1 MADAEKKGMSPLAW
15 ILVGCGGLVLIGGI
29 AFGIFLFWAGKKVKT
44 LAEEA
49 EKDPGLL
56 LAKTIGATN
65 PEIEFVG
72 REGEMYT
79 FRNEKTGE
87 EISISLDDLK
97 QGKIS
102 VTSAEGTS
110 ELTFSEENGQ
120 AEFKMETPDGSYTSS
135 GGGDLSQLPEWLSL
149 PEGAEVMSHIHQN
162 TSTQTGGMLTLK
174 LAGDLDSSAAY
185 YRQSMAGQGFE
196 LAESSFSSGDNHT
209 LHLQGKNEALR
220 RSLNVTL
227 SSGDSVQA
235 NLIYSEEH

>member
-1 MADAEKKGMSPLAW
+1 MSPLAW
-15 ILVGCGGLVLIGGI
+15 ILVGCGGLVLLGGI
-29 AFGIFLFWAGKKVKT
+29 AFGVFLFWAGKKVKT
-44 LAEEA
+44 LAEDA

-72 REGEMYT
+72 KEGEMYT

-110 ELTFSEENGQ
+110 ELSFSEENGQ

-135 GGGDLSQLPEWLSL
+135 SGDLSQLPEWMSM

-162 TSTQTGGMLTLK
+162 TEAQTGGMLTLR
-174 LAGDLDSSAAY
+174 LTGDLDSAAAY
-185 YRQSMAGQGFE
+185 YRQFMAEQGFE
-196 LAESSFSSGDNHT
+196 LAESSFSSGDQHT
-209 LHLQGKNEALR
+209 LHLQGKNETLR

-227 SSGDSVQA
+227 SSGESVQA
-235 NLIYSEEH
+235 NLLYSEEH